1 MNIMEELN
9 IFHNPLTG
17 ELLPLKSALLMY
29 RLRNVVETQPYA
41 IIGDTNTYLVLF
53 GTGQRSH
60 LILEAI
66 SEYQREIVG
75 RFKGKKLGELNAT
88 S

>member
-1 MNIMEELN
+1 M
-9 IFHNPLTG
+9 
-17 ELLPLKSALLMY
+17 
-29 RLRNVVETQPYA
+29 ETQPYA

-53 GTGQRSH
+53 GAGQRSH
-60 LILEAI
+60 LMLAAL